1 MVGPDLNEKIC
12 SQISPAGASLVDKE
26 DFHATCSADRT
37 EASSSFEPDEKD
49 HHRLMIYRNRL
60 PAQETKSSY
69 RLRKAEIC
77 LCDTD

>member
-60 PAQETKSSY
+60 PD
-69 RLRKAEIC
+69 LRGTIQLYYPVYPPAEC
-77 LCDTD
+77 YY